1 MGLAGLLALS
11 ALLAPAWLGAAL
23 PSNEAPVLRT
33 PVPRG
38 TVLPEGTPA
47 PGRAEPKVVDGAIG
61 DWVGQPSGL
70 GGTAVLDRGEYVYQD
85 FLFDD
90 RGADDGKDATRLGFV
105 HSLEGVDEGA
115 ARLEAL
121 SQAMGAQFDLGPA
134 DPTGGVLVGREAY
147 GDARYPE
154 GAEGHADLLE
164 LRVAADAQHVY
175 VLARFVTMRDPSL
188 PALLVLA
195 DTQPGSSL
203 REVPFGSGLVSERAE
218 RALLLTAGGAW
229 MAELASGEV
238 RELPEA
244 RVALGPA
251 GYVNALEAA
260 LPRELLEGPEDLA
273 LAAAAGIADGARLAP
288 VATGEG
294 RAHVL
299 NAAFRGEDGVSIW
312 MEQDQAIALLRG
324 SLDPFFARIEPGWL
338 EQGMSQAW
346 RPGPGYHERV
356 FLSSEAISQEDGRD
370 GLHQHYGLYIPGSW
384 DVGESVPL
392 TFWLPWR
399 NARAHTHAAWAPR
412 LLEQLGEERG
422 SLVVSP
428 RGRGETLWGMG
439 EAHQDFLEVWDDVHR
454 TFVVDAERR
463 YLSGL
468 SMGGYGSYLFGLL
481 YPDRFAAVLVVAG
494 PLTQGAWGGV
504 DPEGADTVS
513 QNEGDAPAALVYR
526 LAENARN
533 LPFIVF
539 HGSNDQAV
547 PAGGVARLALRFQEL
562 GYRHRVYVFP
572 GYEHHTH
579 VVVDDWGE
587 AARYFDLHRG
597 DPDPDRVVYKVVPA
611 LERAVETVT
620 ATGAALDFRFDGAY
634 WLSGLAVR
642 DADPEDLRSSGLADV
657 VSLARLRPHEAAP
670 EAGGGAPSADQTTPW
685 VMGGLRWEP
694 LPPGAPRNGFEA
706 RFEGV
711 EAATL
716 DLARMGLDPS
726 QPLQLSIAS
735 DGPLRLRLLAPWH
748 GTPGADG
755 APAAW
760 EDGSLVLDLAGGEQ
774 VVRLAP
780 ASEPLAP
787 AVTRGVPGAQALL
800 AAAALAIACLRRRT

>member
-1 MGLAGLLALS
+1 MGLAGLLALP

-23 PSNEAPVLRT
+23 PSDEAPVLRT

-38 TVLPEGTPA
+38 TVLPVGLPA

-70 GGTAVLDRGEYVYQD
+70 GGTAVLDRGEYIYQD

-90 RGADDGKDATRLGFV
+90 RGADDGKDARRLQAIGA
-105 HSLEGVDEGA
+105 LMDREPGA

-229 MAELASGEV
+229 MAELDTQEV
-238 RELPEA
+238 TELTEA
-244 RVALGPA
+244 RVAVEPS
-251 GYVNALEAA
+251 GYANALEAA
-260 LPRELLEGPEDLA
+260 LPRALLEGEGFA
-273 LAAAAGIADGARLAP
+273 LAAAAGVADGARLAP

-294 RAHVL
+294 RGQVL
-299 NAAFRGEDGVSIW
+299 NAAFRGEDVVSIW
-312 MEQDQAIALLRG
+312 MEQAQALALLQG
-324 SLDPFFARIEPGWL
+324 SLDPFFARIDAAWL

-356 FLSSEAISQEDGRD
+356 FVSSEGISEEEGRD
-370 GLHQHYGLYIPGSW
+370 GLHQPYGLYIPGSW
-384 DVGESVPL
+384 DPGEAVPL

-468 SMGGYGSYLFGLL
+468 SMGGFGSYLFGLL

-504 DPEGADTVS
+504 DPDGADTVS

-533 LPFIVF
+533 LPFVVY
-539 HGSNDQAV
+539 HGSNDQSV

-597 DPDPDRVVYKVVPA
+597 DPDPERVVYKVVPA
-611 LERAVETVT
+611 LERAVETVH
-620 ATGAALDFRFDGAY
+620 AGGAALDFRFDGAY

-642 DADPEDLRSSGLADV
+642 DANPEDPRSSGLADV
-657 VSLARLRPHEAAP
+657 RTLARPRADRAVP
-670 EAGGGAPSADQTTPW
+670 EAGASLSSPGQSTPW
-685 VMGGLRWEP
+685 TMEGLRWEP
-694 LPPGAPRNGFEA
+694 LPPEAPRNGFEA

-716 DLARMGLDPS
+716 DLVRMGLDAS
-726 QPLQLSIAS
+726 QPLELRVTS
-735 DGPLRLRLLAPWH
+735 DSPLRLRLLAPWR
-748 GTPGADG
+748 GAPGADG
-755 APAAW
+755 APAEW
-760 EDGSLVLDLAGGEQ
+760 ENGSLVLDIAGGEQ
-774 VVRLAP
+774 TVRLLPAGELLAP
-780 ASEPLAP
+780 AGA
-787 AVTRGVPGAQALL
+787 RGVPGGGALL
-800 AAAALAIACLRRRT
+800 ALAALGLACLRRRA